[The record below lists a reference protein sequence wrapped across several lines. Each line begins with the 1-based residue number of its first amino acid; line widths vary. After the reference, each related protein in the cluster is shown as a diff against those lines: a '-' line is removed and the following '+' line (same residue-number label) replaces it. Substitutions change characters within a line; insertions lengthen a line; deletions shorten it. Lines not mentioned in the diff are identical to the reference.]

1 MKNYLILVFIF
12 FFQIITSQT
21 SATKAVETT
30 TQITPINKLFWY
42 NDLSKAV
49 PISIKENKPIMLF
62 FTGSDWCGWCMRLQ
76 REVFNFPKFKS
87 WTDSSV
93 VLVEL
98 DFPRRKKIDPNL
110 MNQNRELARIF
121 GVSGYPTVRLVEPQI
136 LESSKVNFIQ
146 LGKLGYV
153 AGGPEK
159 WISVAEKFLIQN

>member
-1 MKNYLILVFIF
+1 MRNYLILVFIF
-12 FFQIITSQT
+12 FLQIITSQT
-21 SATKAVETT
+21 SVTKAVETT
-30 TQITPINKLFWY
+30 TQTSPINKLFWY

-121 GVSGYPTVRLVEPQI
+121 WG
-136 LESSKVNFIQ
+136 
-146 LGKLGYV
+146 
-153 AGGPEK
+153 
-159 WISVAEKFLIQN
+159 